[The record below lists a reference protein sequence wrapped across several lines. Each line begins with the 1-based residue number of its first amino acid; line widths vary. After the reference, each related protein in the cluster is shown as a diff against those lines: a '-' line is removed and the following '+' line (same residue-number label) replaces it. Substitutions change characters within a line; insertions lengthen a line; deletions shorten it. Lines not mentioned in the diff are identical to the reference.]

1 MSEKTDLI
9 LTIIPVILL
18 IVLIVGDYYIDY
30 PEGLRLAGL
39 VLYAILTLIIL
50 IIKLKNRKENK

>member
-9 LTIIPVILL
+9 LSIIPAMLL
-18 IVLIVGDYYIDY
+18 IVLIIGDYYIDY
-30 PEGLRLAGL
+30 PKGLRLAGL
-39 VLYAILTLIIL
+39 VLYIILTLIRL